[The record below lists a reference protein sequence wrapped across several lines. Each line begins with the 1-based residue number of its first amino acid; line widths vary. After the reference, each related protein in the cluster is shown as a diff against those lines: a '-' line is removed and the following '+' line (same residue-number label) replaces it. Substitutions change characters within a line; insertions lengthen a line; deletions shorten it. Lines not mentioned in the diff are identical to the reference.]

1 MASHVGGSSARSP
14 RFAPSCRED
23 PASCREE
30 SPPVPTSALD
40 MRSGRNLS
48 KSFEQPEAAS
58 EAALS
63 PRGAAARASSNETGR
78 ASSNETGRA
87 SSDETGR
94 ASSDETGRASSDE
107 TGRASSGLPQL
118 AMPRTPVLQIPLLE
132 TSMDATPW
140 LEQQR
145 RRGGSASKSVGA
157 AAATSASSRLGSPP
171 TCSPRRLP
179 RPPPTPLSRVNLEQ
193 ISARSS
199 LSRDRLLIQEGPPL
213 RPPSSTDESSDANR
227 SLSPISSASECSSA
241 PPVPSQVKST

>member
-48 KSFEQPEAAS
+48 TSFEQPEAAS

-63 PRGAAARASSNETGR
+63 PRGAAARASSD
-78 ASSNETGRA
+78 ETGRA

-157 AAATSASSRLGSPP
+157 AAATSASSRLGSSP

-241 PPVPSQVKST
+241 PPVSSQVKST

>member
-1 MASHVGGSSARSP
+1 M
-14 RFAPSCRED
+14 
-23 PASCREE
+23 
-30 SPPVPTSALD
+30 PTSALD

-48 KSFEQPEAAS
+48 TSFEQPEAAS

-63 PRGAAARASSNETGR
+63 PRGAAA
-78 ASSNETGRA
+78 RA

-145 RRGGSASKSVGA
+145 RRGGSASKYVGA

-213 RPPSSTDESSDANR
+213 RPPSSTDESSDSN
-227 SLSPISSASECSSA
+227 
-241 PPVPSQVKST
+241 